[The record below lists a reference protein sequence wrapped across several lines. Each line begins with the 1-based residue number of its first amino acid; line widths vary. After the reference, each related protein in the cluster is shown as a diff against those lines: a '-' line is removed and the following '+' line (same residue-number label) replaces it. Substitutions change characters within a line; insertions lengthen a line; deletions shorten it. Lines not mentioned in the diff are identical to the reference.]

1 MEKIY
6 GGDRMICNLDCF
18 NCPYPDCIRPETQD
32 ENERSRKWNRDN
44 PDKRRAIRRRYYL
57 KTQDRAKEYQ
67 KAYYQKVKDTPE
79 YKQAKAKYM
88 REYRA
93 RKKAEKEQVS

>member
-6 GGDRMICNLDCF
+6 GGDRVICNLDCF
-18 NCPYPDCIRPETQD
+18 NCHYPDCIRPETQD
-32 ENERSRKWNRDN
+32 ENERVRKWNRDN

-79 YKQAKAKYM
+79 YKQARAEYM
-88 REYRA
+88 RKYRA
-93 RKKAEKEQVS
+93 RKKAEVS